1 MENEGMQ
8 AIVMVVLVIF
18 VVLAALLAVHGVYTA
33 LCRII
38 KPLGDWN
45 DSRIEEMDR
54 YQGDDNYDD
63 GYELL
68 FWELEDDESEDV
80 GA

>member
-8 AIVMVVLVIF
+8 AIVMVVLVMF

-38 KPLGDWN
+38 KPLGKWAD
-45 DSRIEEMDR
+45 RGAEEMER
-54 YQGDDNYDD
+54 YQGDSDYED

-68 FWELEDDESEDV
+68 FWELEDDGQEDA
-80 GA
+80 G

>member
-1 MENEGMQ
+1 MENEGVQ
-8 AIVMVVLVIF
+8 AIIMLVLVAF
-18 VVLAALLAVHGVYTA
+18 VILAALLAGHGIYTA

-45 DSRIEEMDR
+45 DRNIEEMDR
-54 YQGDDNYDD
+54 YQGDDNYGD
-63 GYELL
+63 GYEYL
-68 FWELEDDESEDV
+68 FWELDDESEDV

>member
-8 AIVMVVLVIF
+8 AIIMLVLVAF
-18 VVLAALLAVHGVYTA
+18 VLLAALLAGHGIYTA

-45 DSRIEEMDR
+45 DSRIEEMNR

-63 GYELL
+63 GYEYL
-68 FWELEDDESEDV
+68 FWELDDESEDV

>member
-8 AIVMVVLVIF
+8 AIIMLVLVAF
-18 VVLAALLAVHGVYTA
+18 VILAALLAGHGIYTA

-45 DSRIEEMDR
+45 DRNIEEMER

-63 GYELL
+63 GYEYL
-68 FWELEDDESEDV
+68 FWELDDESEDV

>member
-1 MENEGMQ
+1 MENEG
-8 AIVMVVLVIF
+8 IVMVLLVMF
-18 VVLAALLAVHGVYTA
+18 VILAALLAGHGIYTA

-63 GYELL
+63 GYEYL
-68 FWELEDDESEDV
+68 FWELDDESEDV

>member
-8 AIVMVVLVIF
+8 AIIMLVLVAF
-18 VVLAALLAVHGVYTA
+18 VLLAALLAGHGIYTA

-45 DSRIEEMDR
+45 DSRIEEMER
-54 YQGDDNYDD
+54 YQGDDDYGD
-63 GYELL
+63 GYEYL
-68 FWELEDDESEDV
+68 FWELDDESEDV

>member
-8 AIVMVVLVIF
+8 AIIMLVLVAF
-18 VVLAALLAVHGVYTA
+18 VLLAALLAGHGIYTA

-45 DSRIEEMDR
+45 DRNIEEMER
-54 YQGDDNYDD
+54 YQGDDDYED
-63 GYELL
+63 GYEYL
-68 FWELEDDESEDV
+68 FWELDDESEDV

>member
-8 AIVMVVLVIF
+8 AIIMLVLVAF
-18 VVLAALLAVHGVYTA
+18 VLLAALLAGHGIYTA

-45 DSRIEEMDR
+45 DSRIEEMER

-63 GYELL
+63 GYEYL
-68 FWELEDDESEDV
+68 FWELDDESEDV

>member
-18 VVLAALLAVHGVYTA
+18 VVLAALLAGHGIYTA

-45 DSRIEEMDR
+45 DRNIEEMDR

-63 GYELL
+63 GYEYL
-68 FWELEDDESEDV
+68 FWELDDESEDV

>member
-8 AIVMVVLVIF
+8 AIIMLVLVAF
-18 VVLAALLAVHGVYTA
+18 VLLAALLAGHGIYTA

-45 DSRIEEMDR
+45 DRNIEEMER

-63 GYELL
+63 GYEYL
-68 FWELEDDESEDV
+68 FWELDDESEDV